1 MFLTDL
7 RKWKREIGDQ
17 SAVLAVSVVPGA
29 EVVDPWR
36 GVDVGGRFF
45 AWDGPLEDLEDR
57 EPVGMPGDLQ
67 PDLMEALKKAGALP
81 SWQRR
86 AGQRDRGT
94 SPVFITD
101 KRTYKR
107 AISSGPEFVLVV
119 LLA

>member
-1 MFLTDL
+1 LDHLPDLDRVGGERPEFAAALQQAGLKHAWQMRHRLGPPLRQVFLTDL

-17 SAVLAVSVVPGA
+17 SAVLAVSVVSGA

-67 PDLMEALKKAGALP
+67 PDLMEALKKAGA
-81 SWQRR
+81 
-86 AGQRDRGT
+86 
-94 SPVFITD
+94 
-101 KRTYKR
+101 
-107 AISSGPEFVLVV
+107 
-119 LLA
+119 